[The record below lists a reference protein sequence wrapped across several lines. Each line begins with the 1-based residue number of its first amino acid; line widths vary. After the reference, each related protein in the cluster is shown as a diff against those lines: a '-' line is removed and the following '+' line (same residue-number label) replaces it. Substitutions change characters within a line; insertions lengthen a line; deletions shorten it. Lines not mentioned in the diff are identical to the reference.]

1 MQTTGKT
8 TDRRRRRVVPALGL
22 MAWALLAGCGSGDE
36 QDAAGATPDA
46 EELESLPADP
56 EATPPPTDEEDP
68 GIPAGLVDT
77 DAAVGTR
84 ATAGGLVGAAGPG
97 DAADALEASLTRRI
111 PAGTRI
117 SVTVDEEISTDLH
130 RPGDA
135 VIATVF
141 EDVTD
146 AAGTVLIPRGVKL
159 LGRIEAVAGS
169 EGVGEAP
176 VLEMTFETLSAVNR
190 EWPVEGAV
198 ISAPVVLDPG
208 SEIARRF
215 SRGRSGSSAVVP
227 GKIVA
232 GAVVV
237 IELRA
242 PLRVGPMVAEA
253 DLFMPGDSVPGADTL
268 LRVDTLGPST
278 RRPVE

>member
-22 MAWALLAGCGSGDE
+22 MAWALLLAGCGSGDE
-36 QDAAGATPDA
+36 QDADAATPDA

-68 GIPAGLVDT
+68 GIPAGLVDM
-77 DAAVGTR
+77 GTR

-97 DAADALEASLTRRI
+97 AAADALEASLTRRI

-135 VIATVF
+135 VIATVS
-141 EDVTD
+141 EDVAD
-146 AAGTVLIPRGVKL
+146 ASGTVLIPRGVKL

-169 EGVGEAP
+169 EGVGELP

-227 GKIVA
+227 GKIAA

-253 DLFMPGDSVPGADTL
+253 DLFMPGDSVPGVDTV